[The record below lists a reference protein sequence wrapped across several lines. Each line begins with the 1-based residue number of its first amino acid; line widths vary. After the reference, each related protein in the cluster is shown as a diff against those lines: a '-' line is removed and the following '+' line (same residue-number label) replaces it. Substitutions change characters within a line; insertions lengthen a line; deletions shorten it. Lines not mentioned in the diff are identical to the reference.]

1 MPRHNQTKV
10 VSFGYRSSEV
20 KLPPAPSIKDNTRIK
35 MSEYRVE
42 SITRPV
48 VRSSLGCHVLGAA
61 NPHPDPSDLDTM
73 LDGAS
78 RRFAREPPKPNKA
91 KMERLRK
98 FVRKW
103 LENNM
108 TPLSADTDTSFD
120 TWINS
125 TPYPFWKKEALRK
138 VHEETHTEVTERT
151 VCGMH
156 GEKCVKV
163 NKHCKVNSF
172 QKDET
177 YPTYKAARAINS
189 RTDAFKVR
197 VGPIFKLIEKE
208 LFAKEYFIKHTPVDM
223 RAEEIKRELTQEN
236 SKIIGT
242 DYTAYEALFTK
253 EFMEIV
259 EFQLY
264 QYMTTEIEDQE
275 WYKIVS
281 HALSGENHC
290 QFRNKFT
297 MVVDATRMSG
307 EMCTSLGN
315 SFANL
320 MSMMFI
326 AEETRMENL
335 RGRVEGDDGIFTF
348 YGETPTAKDFA
359 EIGLIIKIDEYD
371 SLTEGSFCGIITDET
386 EMINV
391 TDPISSLLDFGWT
404 TRQYADSRDHKKK
417 KLLRSKALS
426 LAYQYP
432 GCPVLSALGK
442 YGLRVTEGVGY
453 DLGDMNEYERE
464 IFRQMQQKHKSKIPD
479 KEVGPQTRLLV
490 QRKFGLMVEDQLII
504 ENYLDNKLDISPI
517 DVQVILSNCHIDA
530 LDYYSKYIFEYPI
543 KEMMNQIECPIYDN
557 YSHKKF
563 ELLNL
568 NYEQTTTQ
576 SKSSPCY
583 KKKSTSEKDANT
595 TTSGGL

>member
-1 MPRHNQTKV
+1 MPRHDQTKV

-20 KLPPAPSIKDNTRIK
+20 TLPPAPSIKDNTSIT

-73 LDGAS
+73 LDGAC
-78 RRFAREPPKPNKA
+78 RRFAREPPKPDKA

-108 TPLSADTDTSFD
+108 TPLSADVDTSFE
-120 TWINS
+120 TWIKS

-138 VHEETHTEVTERT
+138 VYEETQTEVTQRT
-151 VCGMH
+151 VCGVH
-156 GEKCVKV
+156 GEECVRV

-189 RTDAFKVR
+189 RTDAFKIR

-208 LFAKEYFIKHTPVDM
+208 LFSKEYFIKHTPVDQ

-236 SKIIGT
+236 SKTIGT
-242 DYTAYEALFTK
+242 DYTAFEALFTK
-253 EFMEIV
+253 EFMETV

-281 HALSGENHC
+281 HTLSGENHC

-326 AEETRMENL
+326 AEETRMESL

-348 YGETPTAKDFA
+348 YGNTPTAKDFA

-371 SLTEGSFCGIITDET
+371 SLTEGSFCGIIADED
-386 EMINV
+386 EMINI
-391 TDPISSLLDFGWT
+391 TDPVGTLLDFGWT
-404 TRQYADSRDHKKK
+404 TKPYADAKPNKKLG
-417 KLLRSKALS
+417 LLRSKSLS

-432 GCPVLSALGK
+432 GCPVLASLAQ
-442 YGLRVTEGVGY
+442 YGLRLSEGSKADYGTMCEYEKHELEKVIKSHKKIPIKPVGY
-453 DLGDMNEYERE
+453 
-464 IFRQMQQKHKSKIPD
+464 K
-479 KEVGPQTRLLV
+479 TRLLV
-490 QRKFGLMVEDQLII
+490 EKKFGLKVEDQYEI
-504 ENYLDNKLDISPI
+504 ESYLDNKGDLSPI
-517 DVQVILSNCHIDA
+517 DIPVILSNCHVDA
-530 LDYYSKYIFEYPI
+530 HDYYNKYVMTYG
-543 KEMMNQIECPIYDN
+543 KSEMMMQVECPIYDN

-563 ELLNL
+563 ELLSL
-568 NYEQTTTQ
+568 NFNEQKT
-576 SKSSPCY
+576 
-583 KKKSTSEKDANT
+583 T
-595 TTSGGL
+595 TTSKSTPRFKKAGAARAA